1 MKIRRSILYL
11 VAVGC
16 IVSGCEDYR
25 EVEFPAA
32 KVLTTPQMQPWGIN
46 SKSNIPLPIYISCN
60 GRHLR
65 LDKKTTADETKAFL
79 QSIAADYKEHFT
91 DTAVFSA
98 RSGQESVKREFHCI
112 EAGIFSFYY
121 DHGGFLTEYRLRSNV
136 PNSMIYPVYIG
147 TSLSALFYVPAS
159 SDMILNFDD
168 IRKIFG
174 DEYKITRRY
183 TI

>member
-1 MKIRRSILYL
+1 MKIWRPILIF

-32 KVLTTPQMQPWGIN
+32 KVLTTPRMQPWGIN

-60 GRHLR
+60 DRNLR
-65 LDKKTTADETKAFL
+65 LDNQTTAAETKAFL
-79 QSIAADYKEHFT
+79 RSIAADYKEHFT

-98 RSGQESVKREFHCI
+98 HSGHESVTREFHCI

-121 DHGGFLTEYRLRSNV
+121 DPRGFLTEYRLRSTI
-136 PNSMIYPVYIG
+136 PNRMTYPVYIG
-147 TSLSALFYVPAS
+147 TTPAALFYVPAG

-168 IRKIFG
+168 IKKIFG
-174 DEYKITRRY
+174 NEYKITRRY
-183 TI
+183 NM